1 MINEI
6 NNYSDCNF
14 NNNNKI
20 IKYSDCDLKKN
31 LYCLNC
37 GKKGHIIKKCKEP
50 QTSYGIICFKITGD
64 WSIFQTILQIK
75 YYKTNYNT
83 HLNNINLYW
92 FNNKNKDIKYDINE
106 YIDKLKKDIKILLIR
121 RQHSIGYIEFIRG
134 RYEIDNESSINKLLE
149 LMTDEERYYIINNNF
164 NTVWEGLWKNT
175 SRSKLYE
182 KEFLKSYE
190 KFDYVKTHFMNIL
203 SGSKSK
209 FDIPEWGFPKGR
221 RNYME
226 KDIECAKREFMEES
240 GLSEQ
245 DFLILYRIYPIN
257 EIFFGTNQVKY
268 KHVYFLSA
276 SCCERELKIN
286 ENKNQIQE
294 IGDIGWFDYNEV
306 INLIRPYHVERKQII
321 EDLIYFLAFNIKY
334 YQENN
339 ILKTLKIN

>member
-1 MINEI
+1 MISEI
-6 NNYSDCNF
+6 KNDNYPFTDTDNIIEVNNY
-14 NNNNKI
+14 
-20 IKYSDCDLKKN
+20 DLKKN

-64 WSIFQTILQIK
+64 WKMYQTILQIK

-92 FNNKNKDIKYDINE
+92 FNNKNKDIKDDIND

-134 RYEIDNESSINKLLE
+134 RYDINNEETIINLLE
-149 LMTDEERYYIINNNF
+149 QMTYEERLFIINNNF

-175 SRSKLYE
+175 SRCKLYE
-182 KEFLKSYE
+182 KEFVKSYE
-190 KFDYVKTHFMNIL
+190 KFNYIKTNYIHLLTSI
-203 SGSKSK
+203 KSK

-226 KDIECAKREFMEES
+226 KDFECAKREFMEES

-245 DFLILYRIYPIN
+245 EFLILYRIYPIN
-257 EIFFGTNQVKY
+257 EIFYGTNQIKY
-268 KHVYFLSA
+268 KHVYFFSA

-286 ENKNQIQE
+286 ENENQIQE
-294 IGDIGWFDYNEV
+294 IGDIGWFNYDE
-306 INLIRPYHVERKQII
+306 IMDRIRPYHIERKQIV
-321 EDLIYFLAFNIKY
+321 EYLIYFLAFNIKY

-339 ILKTLKIN
+339 ILKTLKL